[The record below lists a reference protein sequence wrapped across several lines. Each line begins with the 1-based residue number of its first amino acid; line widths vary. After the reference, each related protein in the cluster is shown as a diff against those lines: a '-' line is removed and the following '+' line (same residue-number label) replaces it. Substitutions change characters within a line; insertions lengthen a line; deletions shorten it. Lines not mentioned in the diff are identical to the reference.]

1 MLQRLI
7 LAADD
12 RIVRRLDPTSPGWDA
27 HFSVTQ

>member
-12 RIVRRLDPTSPGWDA
+12 RIVRRLDPISSGWDV